1 VNAKRIVDALLEVK
15 VKKLVDDPARV
26 PYWERERR
34 QHHADALKQIR
45 DRYGRASDKAQPTPR
60 QAKLIARW
68 KQQGKERR
76 IIDYCDREKIDPN
89 RVLTRLST
97 TPTLPV

>member
-1 VNAKRIVDALLEVK
+1 MNAKRIVDTLLE
-15 VKKLVDDPARV
+15 DDPKTVDVRAVSRW
-26 PYWERERR
+26 WEKELQQRRKDDLER
-34 QHHADALKQIR
+34 IR
-45 DRYGRASDKAQPTPR
+45 GRYGRASDKAQPTPI

-68 KQQGKERR
+68 KSQGKERR
-76 IIDYCDREKIDPN
+76 IIDYCDQKKIDPN